1 MMVNNATEYDHEAC
15 SLATYALLRK
25 ETNED
30 WCDFQMDGNCGFAG
44 IYQPPMPKVNKP
56 EDEFVATSNF
66 VEVYEF
72 LDLGETATIK
82 KIGDVTKAVC
92 KLNWE
97 ELKEYNSNLASPIDE
112 EVVLAQFCF
121 RSMFVYQMLRN
132 GWEFGDDYELTAVD
146 VINGQK
152 MGWALGCMLYE
163 INTLPWDFH
172 PELLYRGPSWWLI
185 SLYIVLGSI
194 AGVVVGFVAAMRF
207 NKKFNKKVRQSQ
219 FFKKSAFANNS
230 MLRKSLAMPAL
241 KDSLDELNQLYDDDE
256 KEANENDALLK

>member
-1 MMVNNATEYDHEAC
+1 
-15 SLATYALLRK
+15 
-25 ETNED
+25 
-30 WCDFQMDGNCGFAG
+30 
-44 IYQPPMPKVNKP
+44 
-56 EDEFVATSNF
+56 
-66 VEVYEF
+66 
-72 LDLGETATIK
+72 
-82 KIGDVTKAVC
+82 
-92 KLNWE
+92 
-97 ELKEYNSNLASPIDE
+97 
-112 EVVLAQFCF
+112 
-121 RSMFVYQMLRN
+121 MLRN

-194 AGVVVGFVAAMRF
+194 AGVIVGFVAAMRF

-241 KDSLDELNQLYDDDE
+241 KDGLDELNQLYDDDE

>member
-1 MMVNNATEYDHEAC
+1 
-15 SLATYALLRK
+15 
-25 ETNED
+25 
-30 WCDFQMDGNCGFAG
+30 
-44 IYQPPMPKVNKP
+44 
-56 EDEFVATSNF
+56 
-66 VEVYEF
+66 
-72 LDLGETATIK
+72 
-82 KIGDVTKAVC
+82 
-92 KLNWE
+92 
-97 ELKEYNSNLASPIDE
+97 
-112 EVVLAQFCF
+112 
-121 RSMFVYQMLRN
+121 MLRN

-163 INTLPWDFH
+163 INTRKFLRIFIIITNFSVLFILSQYNFFFFFVPHILTSWLFLVPWDFH

>member
-1 MMVNNATEYDHEAC
+1 
-15 SLATYALLRK
+15 
-25 ETNED
+25 
-30 WCDFQMDGNCGFAG
+30 
-44 IYQPPMPKVNKP
+44 MPKVNKP

-72 LDLGETATIK
+72 LDLGETATIR

-112 EVVLAQFCF
+112 EAVLAQFCF

-163 INTLPWDFH
+163 INTRKFLRIFIIITNFSVLYLLSQYNFFFFFVPHILTSWLFLVPWDFH

-194 AGVVVGFVAAMRF
+194 AGVIVGFVAAMRF

-241 KDSLDELNQLYDDDE
+241 KDGLDELNQLYDDDE